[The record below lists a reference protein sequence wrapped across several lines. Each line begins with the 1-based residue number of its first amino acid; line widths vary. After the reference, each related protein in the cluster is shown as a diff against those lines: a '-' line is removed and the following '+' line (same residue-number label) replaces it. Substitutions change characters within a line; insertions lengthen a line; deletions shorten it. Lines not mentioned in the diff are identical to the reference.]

1 MRALLLLLLVSTCLT
16 IVYSGDVSVDQKQGV
31 NIASEGESGGGAGST
46 AAPEPAE
53 TTAGGCN
60 ACDGK

>member
-1 MRALLLLLLVSTCLT
+1 MKALLVLLLVSTALSVVLCH
-16 IVYSGDVSVDQKQGV
+16 GDVNVDQKQGV

-53 TTAGGCN
+53 TTAGGCGGG
-60 ACDGK
+60 A